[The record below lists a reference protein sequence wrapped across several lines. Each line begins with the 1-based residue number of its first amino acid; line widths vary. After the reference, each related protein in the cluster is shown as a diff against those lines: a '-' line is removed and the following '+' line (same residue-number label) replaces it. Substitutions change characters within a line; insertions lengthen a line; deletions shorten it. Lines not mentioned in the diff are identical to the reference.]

1 MNTIAQVNSEVVK
14 FLKHTDTCTISNAIE
29 TFCVRMRNEGFVHGM
44 TRCLFP
50 ALPPV
55 AGYAVTGRVRS
66 SAPPIANLCYYNRM
80 DFWRYMA
87 SVPDPKI
94 LVMEDADRIPGT
106 GALFGE
112 IHARIATAL
121 GCVAYVTNGTV
132 RDLGGLKELGFQ
144 CFAAGTSVSHA
155 YAHIIDFGEPVE
167 IGGLKI
173 SSGELLQG
181 DCHGVQ
187 TIPTEIAERLPAAAA
202 KIVARESELI
212 RLCASPDFSL
222 EKLDHVLKQE
232 GSTCQPASHR

>member
-1 MNTIAQVNSEVVK
+1 
-14 FLKHTDTCTISNAIE
+14 
-29 TFCVRMRNEGFVHGM
+29 
-44 TRCLFP
+44 
-50 ALPPV
+50 V